1 MSQTT
6 EMNGPHVVVFI
17 SSNDFVNFEEFHSF
31 MLNVSF
37 SLAF

>member
-1 MSQTT
+1 MPQTT
-6 EMNGPHVVVFI
+6 EMNVPRVIVVI
-17 SSNDFVNFEEFHSF
+17 CSNDFVNFEEFHSF